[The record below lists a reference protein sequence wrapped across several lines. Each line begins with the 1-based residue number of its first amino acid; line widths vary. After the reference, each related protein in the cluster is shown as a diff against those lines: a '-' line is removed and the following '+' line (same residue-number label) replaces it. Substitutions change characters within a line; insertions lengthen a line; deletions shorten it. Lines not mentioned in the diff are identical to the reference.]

1 MKLNT
6 NELLCNYNNN
16 NENELKKWREKK
28 NPEERRII
36 IMICLISLRV
46 VFLKPMN

>member
-28 NPEERRII
+28 TQKKEE
-36 IMICLISLRV
+36 
-46 VFLKPMN
+46 